1 MMENF
6 IVYKY
11 NAGYI
16 IQNNA
21 HVNHTYM
28 TLHRILL
35 NELYSLKELKNYD

>member
-1 MMENF
+1 MENF

-11 NAGYI
+11 NASYI
-16 IQNNA
+16 IQNNT